1 MPLRQSGGSSP
12 TAQAYPHGMRIPF
25 GGDPFRSPASRRL
38 NGATDDNRASIMRYS
53 VNSYYIQT
61 ELFVNAFKMS
71 KWIFM
76 QINKQ
81 ARIL

>member
-1 MPLRQSGGSSP
+1 
-12 TAQAYPHGMRIPF
+12 
-25 GGDPFRSPASRRL
+25 
-38 NGATDDNRASIMRYS
+38 MRYS